1 MQKLIPSTCLLLTL
15 GLLALAG
22 AGCSPQAKKAKHLA
36 QADRHFA
43 AGEYDS
49 AEIEYKNV
57 LQIEPLN
64 PPALG
69 RLGIIYFDQSRTL
82 FAKSYLQKASELA
95 PTNLEVLI
103 KLGLTDI
110 AFRNFAGARA
120 KASLILDR
128 VPQHEEAPLLLAEAT
143 TNPKEIEEARQR
155 LKQLPPANVESAPVY
170 VALGILELRQNK
182 VDTAEAAFQ
191 RALALNPKSI
201 EAHAAMGAI
210 HLARKNLPRA
220 EPEFKQAAD
229 LSPARSAK
237 RILYAQLKIQNGD
250 AATGRKLLADMSKA
264 TPDYLPAWMALAQ
277 LAAVD
282 KKYDEALA
290 LVAKVLARDSLYP
303 EALLLS
309 ARLRLAKGEFAP
321 AVAELERAV
330 KIFPTSP
337 QFLYQLGLAYVASGD
352 TKKASEVL
360 NRTLGQAPGYTDATV
375 LLAGLNLRTGDPA
388 AAVGA
393 LKTVVQQHPEL
404 IQPRLLLADAYRVR
418 NNLDEALGVYDQIE
432 VNFPNNPRTSLL
444 RGAVLLQQK
453 KRPEARLAFNQALER
468 APDLPLAMEQLVNL
482 DLLEKQYPAARQL
495 VDRMIAKEPKS
506 PGAYVLLAKVHAA
519 QKEMAQ
525 AEAALQQ
532 AIDLRPDVPEGYFM
546 LAGLHLANN
555 QQQKALDNLQTVLTA
570 NPKDTKALMMT
581 GMLHEQLKHYETAQA
596 AYEKLLTIDPKSG
609 IALNNLAFLYAERL
623 NQLDK
628 GFEAAQKAR
637 ELFPLEP
644 HIADTLGWI
653 LIKRLQYPWALT
665 VLQESAEKLPTSA
678 EVQYHLGV
686 AHYLLGEA
694 ENATRVLESAVQLN
708 QEFAGLADA
717 KQRLTV
723 LGLDPSKAGPG
734 ERKLLDNVLKERP
747 NDVIA
752 LMRLAAIHER
762 AGDLDQASDANQA
775 ALKASPTNVGA
786 MLNLVRLY
794 TRQKEPAK
802 AIEQA
807 RAARKLA
814 PDNPAASLA
823 LGRLAYATRDYP
835 WAFNLLQET
844 ARKLPNDPEV
854 LRDLAKAAYSV
865 GRVAEAETALQGALQ
880 LDATSTGANESR
892 AMLELLALADNP
904 AQAVA
909 AAAKITPLLKATPV
923 NVPALM
929 VAGAISEQKPE
940 ARAALATYEKVLE
953 EFPDFLPAK
962 KRLAILLAAN
972 SGDNKR
978 AFDLGLKARAAFP
991 DDAELARAFGIILYR
1006 QEDFPRA
1013 LALLKESTAKSSE
1026 DAELAYYLGLT
1037 QFRLNNRAAAKQS
1050 LQRALDLKLKAD
1062 LAADARKIL
1071 AELK

>member
-1 MQKLIPSTCLLLTL
+1 MQKLIPSTYLVLTL

-69 RLGIIYFDQSRTL
+69 RLGIIYYDQSRTL

-95 PTNLEVLI
+95 PTNLEVLL

-110 AFRNFAGARA
+110 AFRNFPGARA
-120 KASLILDR
+120 KAGLILDR
-128 VPQHEEAPLLLAEAT
+128 VPAHAEAPLLLAEAT
-143 TNPKEIEEARQR
+143 TNPKEIEEARER
-155 LKQLPPANVESAPVY
+155 LKKLPPASFDSAPVH

-182 VDTAEAAFQ
+182 VDAAEAAFQ
-191 RALALNPKSI
+191 RALVLNPKSI
-201 EAHAAMGAI
+201 EGHAGLGAI
-210 HLARKNLPRA
+210 QLARKNMPLA
-220 EPEFKQAAD
+220 EQEFKQAAD
-229 LSPARSAK
+229 LSPVRSSK

-250 AATGRKLLADMSKA
+250 AATARKLLVEMSKTA
-264 TPDYLPAWMALAQ
+264 PDYLPIWMMLAQ
-277 LAAVD
+277 LAAAD

-290 LVAKVLARDSLYP
+290 LIAKVLARDNLFP
-303 EALLLS
+303 EALLMN
-309 ARLRLAKGEFAP
+309 ARLRLAKGDFAA
-321 AVAELERAV
+321 AVAELERNL

-352 TKKASEVL
+352 NKKAIEAL
-360 NRTLGQAPGYTDATV
+360 NRTLVQSPGYTEATV
-375 LLAGLNLRTGDPA
+375 LLAGLNMRTGDPVTA
-388 AAVGA
+388 IVA

-404 IQPRLLLADAYRVR
+404 IQPRLLLADAYRAR
-418 NNLDEALGVYDQIE
+418 NNLDDALGVYDQIE
-432 VNFPNNPRTSLL
+432 KSFPNNPRTSLL
-444 RGAVLLQQK
+444 RGAILLQQK

-468 APDLPLAMEQLVNL
+468 APDLPAAMEQLVNL
-482 DLLEKQYPAARQL
+482 NLLEKQYPAARQL

-506 PGAYVLLAKVHAA
+506 PGAYVLLAKVHVA
-519 QKEMAQ
+519 QKEMPQ

-546 LAGLHLANN
+546 LAGLHVANN
-555 QQQKALDNLQTVLTA
+555 QQQKALDNLRQILAA
-570 NPKDTKALMMT
+570 NPKDTKALLMT
-581 GMLHEQLKHYETAQA
+581 AMLNEQLKNYDTALA
-596 AYEKLLTIDPKSG
+596 AYEKLLGYEPKSG
-609 IALNNLAFLYAERL
+609 IALNNVAFLYAERF

-653 LIKRLQYPWALT
+653 LIRRLQYPRALI
-665 VLQESAEKLPTSA
+665 VLQESADKLPTSA

-686 AHYLLGEA
+686 AHYMVGEA
-694 ENATRVLESAVQLN
+694 ENATRVLETAVQLN
-708 QEFAGLADA
+708 QEFSGLADA

-723 LGLDPSKAGPG
+723 LAVDPSKAGPV
-734 ERKLLDNVLKERP
+734 ERKLLDSVLKERP
-747 NDVIA
+747 DDVIA
-752 LMRLAAIHER
+752 LMRRAAIHER
-762 AGDLDQASDANQA
+762 MGDLDQAVDSNQA
-775 ALKASPTNVGA
+775 ALKASSTNVNA
-786 MLNLVRLY
+786 MLDLVRLY
-794 TRQKEPAK
+794 TKQKEPTKALGQAK
-802 AIEQA
+802 
-807 RAARKLA
+807 AARKLA

-835 WAFNLLQET
+835 WSFNLLQET
-844 ARKLPNDPEV
+844 ARKLPNDPEA

-865 GRVAEAETALQGALQ
+865 GRVAEAVTALEGALQ

-909 AAAKITPLLKATPV
+909 AAAKIAPLLKATPV
-923 NVPALM
+923 NVPAHM
-929 VAGAISEQKPE
+929 VAGAISELKPD
-940 ARAALATYEKVLE
+940 AQAAMATYDKVLE

-962 KRLAILLAAN
+962 KRLAILLVAN
-972 SGDNKR
+972 GGDNKR

-1013 LALLKESTAKSSE
+1013 LVLLKESSAKNSE

-1037 QFRLNNRAAAKQS
+1037 EHRLKNRAAAKQS

-1062 LAADARKIL
+1062 LAAEARKIL
-1071 AELK
+1071 TELK